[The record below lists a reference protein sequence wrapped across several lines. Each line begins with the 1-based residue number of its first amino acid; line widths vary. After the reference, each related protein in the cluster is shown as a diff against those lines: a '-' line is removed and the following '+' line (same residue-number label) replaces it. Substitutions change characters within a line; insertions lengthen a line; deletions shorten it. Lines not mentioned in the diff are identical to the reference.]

1 MVKKILIT
9 GASGLIAGILIK
21 HLSNN
26 SNYDIY
32 GIDKHIGL
40 STRYQL
46 ENTPTAEGQQPILP
60 SKEKFYVCDI
70 TDEKQLSCIIQEN
83 HINIIIHLAS
93 LLETQTVEKIN
104 YINCYGTKILFD
116 TATKQEHVE
125 MIIYASSVMAVFG
138 YLENEPYSSLAKNVQ
153 PKQLLK
159 KITIKDPPI
168 PSHFNPSFEAYCN
181 SKIYGEELARQYS
194 SMETINVKF
203 VCARFG
209 WINTTDDITSDLY
222 DWSDKSIWCS
232 HRDLCQFIDRLLEKQ
247 SMLKKLEIYFVSSN
261 NDYCWVD
268 MDNCRQDL
276 NYIPQD
282 GAKWK
287 NT

>member
-21 HLSNN
+21 HLSKN

-40 STRYQL
+40 SARYQL

-70 TDEKQLSCIIQEN
+70 TDENQLSCIIQEN
-83 HINIIIHLAS
+83 QINIIIHLAG
-93 LLETQTVEKIN
+93 LLETDTVEKIN
-104 YINCYGTKILFD
+104 HINCYGTKILFD

-125 MIIYASSVMAVFG
+125 MIIYACSGTTVFG
-138 YLENEPYSSLAKNVQ
+138 YLEIEPYSSLAKNIQ

-159 KITIKDPPI
+159 TITVNDPPI
-168 PSHFNPSFEAYCN
+168 PSHFDPSFEAYSN

-194 SMETINVKF
+194 LIETINIKF
-203 VCARFG
+203 ICARCG
-209 WINTTDDITSDLY
+209 WISTTDDITSDLY
-222 DWSDKSIWCS
+222 GWSDKSLWCS

-247 SMLKKLEIYFVSSN
+247 SILKMFAIYFVCSN

-276 NYIPQD
+276 NYEPQD

-287 NT
+287 TT